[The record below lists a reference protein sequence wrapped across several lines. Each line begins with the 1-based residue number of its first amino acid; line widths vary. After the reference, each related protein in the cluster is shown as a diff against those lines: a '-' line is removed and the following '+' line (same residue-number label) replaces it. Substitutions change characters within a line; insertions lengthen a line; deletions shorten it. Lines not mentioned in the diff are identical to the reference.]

1 MDCFLKG
8 DTSSGFLDV
17 PPVRLEVRSSRDEI
31 HEVRYEDEWPIAR
44 TQYTK
49 LYLSEQSQSLSL
61 EIPEKQMELVY
72 PAKQGKALFN
82 FKFSEDT
89 ELSGYMML
97 RVWVETRS
105 EKAGGSIP
113 DDMGLFIAV
122 NKLDREGKSV
132 PFYGSVGINKD
143 MVTRG
148 WCRVSRRELDPVES
162 TEWHPVTKGTSEHK
176 LNAGE
181 IVPVDIA
188 LYPSSTFFLAGEV
201 LQLILASD

>member
-1 MDCFLKG
+1 
-8 DTSSGFLDV
+8 
-17 PPVRLEVRSSRDEI
+17 
-31 HEVRYEDEWPIAR
+31 
-44 TQYTK
+44 
-49 LYLSEQSQSLSL
+49 
-61 EIPEKQMELVY
+61 
-72 PAKQGKALFN
+72 
-82 FKFSEDT
+82 
-89 ELSGYMML
+89 
-97 RVWVETRS
+97 
-105 EKAGGSIP
+105 
-113 DDMGLFIAV
+113 MGLFIAV

-188 LYPSSTFFLAGEV
+188 LCPSSTFFLAGEV
-201 LQLILASD
+201 LQLILASDEIIPSPPYKKDASFNFGKHVLHFGGEYDSYLQVPKMQ